1 MAACMEIY
9 VEYNSLHAR
18 EIHATSRTVDGTIPG
33 PTRRYRC
40 AFMAVPLCTV
50 HLLYDPFLLV
60 KNNKILQLNNHEALD
75 EINQ

>member
-1 MAACMEIY
+1 
-9 VEYNSLHAR
+9 
-18 EIHATSRTVDGTIPG
+18 
-33 PTRRYRC
+33 
-40 AFMAVPLCTV
+40 MAVPLCTV